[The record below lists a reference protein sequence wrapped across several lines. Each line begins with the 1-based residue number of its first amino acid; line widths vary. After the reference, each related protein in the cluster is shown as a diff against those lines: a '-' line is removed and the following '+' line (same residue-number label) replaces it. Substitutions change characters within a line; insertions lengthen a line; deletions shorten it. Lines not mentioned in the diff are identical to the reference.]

1 MYIIS
6 QQMNASSS
14 KLHKSLLKCH
24 SPTTHSDPQY
34 PLHLL
39 LSQIIA
45 IYNYHHHHHQNP
57 ITSLS
62 QNQSFLHIENLE
74 FPSDKNSL
82 STNANANANTYIH

>member
-24 SPTTHSDPQY
+24 SPTTHSDPPY

-39 LSQIIA
+39 LSQITA
-45 IYNYHHHHHQNP
+45 IYNHHHHHHHHHQNP
-57 ITSLS
+57 ITSLP

-74 FPSDKNSL
+74 FPSNKNSL
-82 STNANANANTYIH
+82 STNANANA